1 VAYVRKNRVDNG
13 VYYQVVEGYREG
25 GKVKQRVLAYLGT
38 HNTVD
43 KALEKL
49 PRDIELQRTIMPN
62 YPVKAWPGMQRRISS
77 MEKRLE
83 KIRDL
88 RERDI
93 A

>member
-1 VAYVRKNRVDNG
+1 VAYVRKNRVDDG

-38 HNTVD
+38 YETVD

-49 PRDIELQRTIMPN
+49 PVHIEIQRRIMPN
-62 YPVKAWPGMQRRISS
+62 YPLKAWPRMQRRLSS
-77 MEKRLE
+77 MEQRLE
-83 KIRDL
+83 KIREL
-88 RERDI
+88 RERGV

>member
-13 VYYQVVEGYREG
+13 VYYQVVEGYRQD

-38 HNTVD
+38 YETVD
-43 KALEKL
+43 EALEKL
-49 PRDIELQRTIMPN
+49 PRLIEVHREIMPN
-62 YPVKAWPGMQRRISS
+62 YPVGEWPGKQRRISS

-83 KIRDL
+83 KIRNL

>member
-1 VAYVRKNRVDNG
+1 MAYVRKNRVDGG
-13 VYYQVVEGYREG
+13 VYYQLVEGYRQD

-38 HNTVD
+38 YKTVD
-43 KALEKL
+43 KALEGL
-49 PRDIELQRTIMPN
+49 PGDIELQREIMPN

-83 KIRDL
+83 KIREL
-88 RERDI
+88 RERGI

>member
-1 VAYVRKNRVDNG
+1 MAYVRKNRVDDG

-38 HNTVD
+38 YETVD

-49 PRDIELQRTIMPN
+49 PRHIEMQRETMPN
-62 YPVKAWPGMQRRISS
+62 YPLKAWPGMQRRLSA